1 MSTEERDMKDTL
13 ELTLEKAKSMVDDAI
28 RDKGSDFVYKRMPG
42 MDCKYVHEGVVWD
55 ADIEEYVSD
64 ESVYEPGCIVG
75 YVLHKA
81 GIPLATLQGS
91 EGNNAEELLDR
102 LERHG
107 LVKVET
113 EAADFLNSVQDLQDS
128 GNSWGSARDQVLT
141 DSEDEEEDLSCDC
154 GCDDEV

>member
-1 MSTEERDMKDTL
+1 MKDRL
-13 ELTLEKAKSMVDDAI
+13 NLTLEKAKFLVDQAI
-28 RDKGSDFVYKRMPG
+28 QDKGYNFVYKRMPG
-42 MDCKYVHEGVVWD
+42 EDCKYVHQGLVWD
-55 ADIEEYVSD
+55 ATMEEYVKD

-75 YVLHKA
+75 YALHKA

-128 GNSWGSARDQVLT
+128 GKTWGTARDQVL
-141 DSEDEEEDLSCDC
+141 EDEEDDEDYSCPC
-154 GCDDEV
+154 GCGDFDPDEE

>member
-1 MSTEERDMKDTL
+1 MKDTL
-13 ELTLEKAKSMVDDAI
+13 ALTLEKAKSMVDEAI

-42 MDCKYVHEGVVWD
+42 MDCKYVHEGQVWD
-55 ADIEEYVSD
+55 PDVEEYVRD

-81 GIPLATLQGS
+81 GIPLAAMQNS

-102 LERHG
+102 LERAG
-107 LVKVET
+107 LLTVES
-113 EAADFLNSVQDLQDS
+113 EASEFLNNVQDLQDS
-128 GNSWGSARDQVLT
+128 GNSWGSARDEVL
-141 DSEDEEEDLSCDC
+141 EDMIDDEDLDLDC

>member
-1 MSTEERDMKDTL
+1 MKDTL
-13 ELTLEKAKSMVDDAI
+13 ELTLEKAKSMVDEAI

-42 MDCKYVHEGVVWD
+42 MDCQYVHEGVVWD
-55 ADIEEYVSD
+55 ADLEEYVQD

-81 GIPLATLQGS
+81 GISLATMQAS

-107 LVKVET
+107 LLTVEA
-113 EAADFLNSVQDLQDS
+113 EAVEFLNSVQDLQDS
-128 GNSWGSARDQVLT
+128 GNSWGSARDQVLA
-141 DSEDEEEDLSCDC
+141 DAQDEEDEDLDCAC
-154 GCDDEV
+154 GCDDYDPDEE